1 MNDQRTKKIAAMGV
15 FLGVALV
22 CSYIESLIPFFFGIP
37 GMKLGLTNV
46 VIVLAMYLYGPKE
59 ALGISVMRIL
69 LVSAMFGNAFSA
81 AYSLGGGLIS
91 FLVMYFLY
99 RFTKLAIMTV
109 SVAGGISHNMGQL
122 MVAALI
128 VDNTKILYY
137 LPVLFAAGAITGA
150 LIGIIAAA
158 VKNRVV
164 SSKILS

>member
-1 MNDQRTKKIAAMGV
+1 MKDQRTKKIAAMGV

-22 CSYIESLIPFFFGIP
+22 ASYIESLIPFFFGIP

-46 VIVLAMYLYGPKE
+46 VIILALYLYGPKE

-81 AYSLGGGLIS
+81 AYSFGGGLIS
-91 FLVMYFLY
+91 FLVMFLLY
-99 RFTKLAIMTV
+99 RYTKLAIMTV

-122 MVAALI
+122 LVAALI

-137 LPVLFAAGAITGA
+137 LPVLFIAGAVTGA
-150 LIGIIAAA
+150 LIGMIAAA
-158 VKNRVV
+158 VKGRILAA
-164 SSKILS
+164 KI